1 VNVADG
7 KQSLLDLVMEVTDG
21 LGAQRVFN
29 TIGSSGSILESLRML
44 ANAGLV
50 VLMATKEKEFA
61 VPSLL
66 ISGERAIKTSA
77 NAMLSDFSRAVDLLE
92 TGMLKVDPLVTHRF
106 PLSRALDAFAVACSK
121 DQNGAI
127 KIVIDCQS

>member
-1 VNVADG
+1 MQ
-7 KQSLLDLVMEVTDG
+7 KTLDCRENGTVP
-21 LGAQRVFN
+21 
-29 TIGSSGSILESLRML
+29 L
-44 ANAGLV
+44 APR
-50 VLMATKEKEFA
+50 K
-61 VPSLL
+61 
-66 ISGERAIKTSA
+66 
-77 NAMLSDFSRAVDLLE
+77 LE